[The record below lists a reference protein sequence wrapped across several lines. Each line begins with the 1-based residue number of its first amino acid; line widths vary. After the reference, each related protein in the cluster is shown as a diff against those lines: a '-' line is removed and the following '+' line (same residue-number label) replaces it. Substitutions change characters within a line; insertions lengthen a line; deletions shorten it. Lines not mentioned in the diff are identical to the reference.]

1 MSFDLSFILVVI
13 ILIFSLG
20 HSLFLHFKI
29 KKFLKGKDASTLEDD
44 ILHDRKKMIL
54 LEKENAFLQNKNSE
68 LDKKLK
74 ESVRNVE
81 MLRFNPFAS
90 QGSNQSF
97 AISLLNEHGDG
108 ILLSSLFSRE
118 RTSIFAKPIEKYE
131 SSYELTKEE
140 REVLD
145 KTKQKNGN

>member
-1 MSFDLSFILVVI
+1 MSFDLSLIIPI
-13 ILIFSLG
+13 ILFVLLG
-20 HSLFLHFKI
+20 AYSLFLHLKL
-29 KKFLKGKDASTLEDD
+29 KKFLTGKDAKNLEDD
-44 ILHDRKKMIL
+44 ILRDRKKMIQ
-54 LEKENAFLQNKNSE
+54 LENQNESLQKKNSE

-74 ESVRNVE
+74 ESIRNIEVI
-81 MLRFNPFAS
+81 RFNPFAS

-97 AISLLNEHGDG
+97 AISLLNEQGDG
-108 ILLSSLFSRE
+108 IILSSLFSRE
-118 RTSIFAKPIEKYE
+118 RTSIFAKPVEKYA

>member
-1 MSFDLSFILVVI
+1 MSFDLSLIIPI
-13 ILIFSLG
+13 ILFVLLG
-20 HSLFLHFKI
+20 AYSLFLHLKL
-29 KKFLKGKDASTLEDD
+29 KKFLTGNDAKNLEDD
-44 ILHDRKKMIL
+44 ILRDRKKMIQ
-54 LEKENAFLQNKNSE
+54 LENQNESLQKKNSE

-74 ESVRNVE
+74 ESIRNIEVI
-81 MLRFNPFAS
+81 RFNPFAS

-97 AISLLNEHGDG
+97 AISLLNEQGDG
-108 ILLSSLFSRE
+108 IILSSLFSRE
-118 RTSIFAKPIEKYE
+118 RTSIFAKPVEKYA

>member
-13 ILIFSLG
+13 VLIFSLG

-29 KKFLKGKDASTLEDD
+29 KKFLQGKDAATLEDD
-44 ILHDRKKMIL
+44 ILQDRKKMIL
-54 LEKENAFLQNKNSE
+54 LEKENASLQKKNSE

-81 MLRFNPFAS
+81 VLRFNPFAS

-97 AISLLNEHGDG
+97 AISLLNESGDG
-108 ILLSSLFSRE
+108 IILSSLFSRE
-118 RTSIFAKPIEKYE
+118 RTSIFAKPVEKYA